1 MENEFALN
9 HFFTPRVLASHSAT
23 YKTIVNRFIQDAKG
37 KPNGEIVSEIY
48 TLMAKAHRCEYVYQ
62 NTLLND
68 LLLSDGTD
76 TQQTALTQL
85 TISKSRA
92 DFIVIND
99 NATVYEIK
107 TELDTFERLN
117 TQLSNYFKAFTRVC
131 VVTSENKYPH
141 AVKALAGTPVGIYV
155 LDSQNHISKKM
166 RKDPVEDNS
175 KLEHI
180 TLFKLLRKYEYESIV
195 KQCFGLLPDAPPVF
209 YYDACLN
216 LFRQIPILTAHKMVM
231 SELKKRNRIKY
242 VDAFNCVPYALRS
255 LAYFS
260 YNTKKTLNSLLRFL
274 GEKFV

>member
-1 MENEFALN
+1 MENELALN
-9 HFFTPRVLASHSAT
+9 YFFTTRVLASPSAI
-23 YKTIVNRFIQDAKG
+23 YKTIVNRIIQDAKG
-37 KPNGEIVSEIY
+37 KANSEIVSEIY
-48 TLMAKAHRCEYVYQ
+48 NLMAKAHRCEYVYQ
-62 NTLLND
+62 NTLLNE
-68 LLLSDGTD
+68 LLLNNGEP

-117 TQLSNYFKAFTRVC
+117 SQLSNYFKAFNRVC

-141 AVKALAGTPVGIYV
+141 AVKSLANTPVGVYV
-155 LDSQNHISKKM
+155 LDSQNHISEKM
-166 RKDPVEDNS
+166 RREPVEDNS
-175 KLEHI
+175 KLEH
-180 TLFKLLRKYEYESIV
+180 TALFKLLRKYEYENIV
-195 KQCFGLLPDAPPVF
+195 KQYFNMLPAAPPVF
-209 YYDACLN
+209 YYDACMD
-216 LFRQIPILTAHKMVM
+216 LFRQIPILDAHKMVM
-231 SELKKRNRIKY
+231 SELKKRNHIKY
-242 VDAFNCVPYALRS
+242 VDAFNSVPYALKS